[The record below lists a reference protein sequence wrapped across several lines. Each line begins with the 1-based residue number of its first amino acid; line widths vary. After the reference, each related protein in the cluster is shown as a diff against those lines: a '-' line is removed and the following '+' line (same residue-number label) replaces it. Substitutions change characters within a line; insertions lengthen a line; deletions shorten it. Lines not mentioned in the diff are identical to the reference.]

1 MPSEVSIVSGHES
14 VEELRRQLTEARE
27 QQAVTAE
34 ILRVISSAPMT
45 DLPHV
50 FAQIATSAARFC
62 DANDALILQV
72 EGELLQ
78 LVAHH
83 GPIFTPNSFF
93 LSRAI
98 SIGRAVLDRRTVHIP
113 DLQAE
118 IDEYPE
124 GSDRAQHLGV
134 RTVLNVPLIRGG
146 RAIGVIGIRRT
157 EVRLFSDKQIVLLET
172 FADQAVIAIENM
184 RLFEEVQART
194 NELSQSLEQQ
204 TATAE
209 ILRVISHTP
218 TDVQPVFE
226 AIVRRASSLCG
237 GEYAI
242 VTRYDG
248 MMLHLAAQHNARPGA
263 DVEVSKF
270 YPQVPRRDG
279 SISGRALVNRAVVH
293 ISDIEA
299 EQLDAVAHDAYR
311 RIGLRAVIAVP
322 MLHDGH
328 PIGVVAV
335 SRETPGSFSN
345 LQIELLRTFA
355 NQAVIAVENAQMFE
369 RIVQKSHELE
379 LASQHKSQFVA
390 NMSHELRTP
399 LAAILGFAEL
409 IQEGFYGPLPDKSMD
424 ALTRIRSNG
433 KHLLALIN
441 SVLDIAKIE
450 SGQFSLNLA
459 EYALESVV
467 ETVRS
472 ATEALA
478 ETKKL
483 ALKTDVVGSLPIGL
497 GDEQRLT
504 QVLLNLVGNAIKFT
518 DSGEVRVTA
527 KAVNG
532 HFAVSVMDTGP
543 GIPEQEQK
551 RIFEQFHQVDSTLTK
566 AKGGT
571 GLGLAIAKQIV
582 EMHGGRIWVESTIG
596 KGATFQMEVPTRA
609 EFRKSAP

>member
-1 MPSEVSIVSGHES
+1 MLRNSTPIGAIAVSRNQPGHFSEK
-14 VEELRRQLTEARE
+14 
-27 QQAVTAE
+27 
-34 ILRVISSAPMT
+34 
-45 DLPHV
+45 
-50 FAQIATSAARFC
+50 QIT
-62 DANDALILQV
+62 
-72 EGELLQ
+72 LLQ
-78 LVAHH
+78 
-83 GPIFTPNSFF
+83 
-93 LSRAI
+93 
-98 SIGRAVLDRRTVHIP
+98 
-113 DLQAE
+113 
-118 IDEYPE
+118 
-124 GSDRAQHLGV
+124 
-134 RTVLNVPLIRGG
+134 
-146 RAIGVIGIRRT
+146 
-157 EVRLFSDKQIVLLET
+157 T
-172 FADQAVIAIENM
+172 FADQAVIAIENA

-209 ILRVISHTP
+209 ILRVISHSP

-248 MMLHLAAQHNARPGA
+248 MMLHLAAQHNPRPGA

-270 YPQVPRRDG
+270 FPQVPRRDG

-299 EQLDAVAHDAYR
+299 EQLDAVARDTYR
-311 RIGLRAVIAVP
+311 RIGLRAAISVP

-335 SRETPGSFSN
+335 SRETPGPFSN
-345 LQIELLRTFA
+345 LQIDLLRTFA

-369 RIVQKSHELE
+369 KVVQKSHELE

-399 LAAILGFAEL
+399 LAAIVGFAEL
-409 IQEGFYGPLPDKSMD
+409 IQEGFYGLLPDKSMD

-450 SGQFSLNLA
+450 SGQFSLNLS

-609 EFRKSAP
+609 EFRTSAP